1 MIPLRKRVRLNNY
14 LMVLKSQLLPFSK
27 QFKMF
32 PIKSRINGYRAVS
45 LLFLLILLIGNSV
58 CNAHHN
64 FGLHYDSSKMV
75 TITGIV
81 KSYAF
86 INPHIEIEL
95 EVKEGA
101 NTTQWKIETIN
112 ARLAATYDLQKD
124 SFKVGDPVEIK
135 GWPAKDGSK
144 TLGGHQ
150 LALPGGQVFVL
161 RRSPN
166 ESPVKFRSIHG
177 FLGEKRLPTPRE
189 TIANRTDSQNDF
201 SIQEADP
208 LTSGQ
213 RNRPGTGG
221 RGLGRR
227 QGGGFIQGFPLTASL
242 DRDGNG
248 IISENEIEGAVA
260 ALEGLD
266 KNQDGKLTRDELRPD
281 SNTAGGRGRR
291 PRNVPERPL
300 QQPDDSDSE
309 DPQIEFVEQM
319 EEAGFAISGLKEL
332 LEDKRSTRETQ
343 LTEIENL
350 QAALFNSKVL
360 VKLIKISQDAI
371 EHHGGDEVMA
381 RQGMKQ
387 SLLKAVDITLKI
399 EANIINGKREAAI
412 GGLKELLKFQ
422 RQRHKIYQ

>member
-1 MIPLRKRVRLNNY
+1 MLFV
-14 LMVLKSQLLPFSK
+14 KSKIS
-27 QFKMF
+27 
-32 PIKSRINGYRAVS
+32 GYWTDF
-45 LLFLLILLIGNSV
+45 LFLLLLLSIGHSV

-64 FGLHYDSSKMV
+64 FGLHYDSSKIV

-81 KSYAF
+81 KRYAF

-95 EVKEGA
+95 EVKQGA
-101 NTTQWKIETIN
+101 NITQWKVETIN

-135 GWPAKDGSK
+135 GWPAKDGSN

-177 FLGEKRLPTPRE
+177 FLGEKRQPTPRE

-201 SIQEADP
+201 SIREADP
-208 LTSGQ
+208 LTLAQ

-221 RGLGRR
+221 RDLGRQR
-227 QGGGFIQGFPLTASL
+227 GGGFIQSFPLTASL
-242 DRDGNG
+242 DRDGDG
-248 IISENEIEGAVA
+248 QISESEIEGAVA
-260 ALEGLD
+260 VLEGLD
-266 KNQDGKLTRDELRPD
+266 QNQDGKLTRDELRPALD
-281 SNTAGGRGRR
+281 TARGREGR
-291 PRNVPERPL
+291 RRNVPEQAL
-300 QQPDDSDSE
+300 QQSDDSDSE
-309 DPQIEFVEQM
+309 DPQIEFIEQM
-319 EEAGFAISGLKEL
+319 EEAGFAISALKEL
-332 LEDKRSTRETQ
+332 LEDERSTTVLQ

-360 VKLIKISQDAI
+360 VQLVKISEDALGY
-371 EHHGGDEVMA
+371 HKGDEPKA

-399 EANIINGKREAAI
+399 ETNIINGKREAALQD
-412 GGLKELLKFQ
+412 LKELLKLQ
-422 RQRHKIYQ
+422 RQEHKIYQ

>member
-1 MIPLRKRVRLNNY
+1 MLFF
-14 LMVLKSQLLPFSK
+14 KSKTS
-27 QFKMF
+27 
-32 PIKSRINGYRAVS
+32 GYRIRFFVL
-45 LLFLLILLIGNSV
+45 LLFLSIGHSV

-64 FGLHYDSSKMV
+64 FGLHYDSSKIV

-81 KSYAF
+81 KRYAF

-135 GWPAKDGSK
+135 GWPAKDGSN

-150 LALPGGQVFVL
+150 LALPDGQVFVL

-177 FLGEKRLPTPRE
+177 FLGEKRQPTPRE
-189 TIANRTDSQNDF
+189 TITNRTDSQNDF
-201 SIQEADP
+201 SIREADP
-208 LTSGQ
+208 LTPAQ
-213 RNRPGTGG
+213 RNRSGTGG
-221 RGLGRR
+221 RGLGRQR
-227 QGGGFIQGFPLTASL
+227 GGGFIQSFPLTASL
-242 DRDGNG
+242 DRDGDG
-248 IISENEIEGAVA
+248 LISESEIEGAVA

-266 KNQDGKLTRDELRPD
+266 QNQDGKLTRDELRPTLD
-281 SNTAGGRGRR
+281 TARGREGR
-291 PRNVPERPL
+291 RRNVPEQAL
-300 QQPDDSDSE
+300 QQSDDSGSE

-319 EEAGFAISGLKEL
+319 EEAGFAISALKEL
-332 LEDKRSTRETQ
+332 LEDERSTTELQ

-360 VKLIKISQDAI
+360 VQLIKISEDAL
-371 EHHGGDEVMA
+371 GYYKGDELKA

-387 SLLKAVDITLKI
+387 SLLEAVAITLKI
-399 EANIINGKREAAI
+399 EANIINGKREAALQD
-412 GGLKELLKFQ
+412 LKELLKLQ
-422 RQRHKIYQ
+422 RQKHKIYQ

>member
-1 MIPLRKRVRLNNY
+1 M
-14 LMVLKSQLLPFSK
+14 FSV
-27 QFKMF
+27 
-32 PIKSRINGYRAVS
+32 KSRINGCRVAS
-45 LLFLLILLIGNSV
+45 FLFLLFLSIGDSD

-64 FGLHYDSSKMV
+64 FGLHYDSSRMV

-101 NTTQWKIETIN
+101 NTTRWKVETIN
-112 ARLAATYDLQKD
+112 ARLAATYKLQRE
-124 SFKVGDPVEIK
+124 SFKVGDPIEIK

-150 LALPGGQVFVL
+150 LALPDGQVFVL
-161 RRSPN
+161 RRSPY

-177 FLGEKRLPTPRE
+177 FLGKKRQPSPRE
-189 TIANRTDSQNDF
+189 TISNRTDSQNDF
-201 SIQEADP
+201 SIREADP
-208 LTSGQ
+208 PTSAQ

-248 IISENEIEGAVA
+248 IISETEIEGAVA

-266 KNQDGKLTRDELRPD
+266 KNQDGKLTRDEMRPD
-281 SNTAGGRGRR
+281 SNTARGGGRN

-300 QQPDDSDSE
+300 QQSDDSNAE

-360 VKLIKISQDAI
+360 VQLIKISDDALD
-371 EHHGGDEVMA
+371 HHGGDEVMA

-387 SLLKAVDITLKI
+387 SLLKAVDFTLKI
-399 EANIINGKREAAI
+399 EADIINGNREAAI

-422 RQRHKIYQ
+422 RQQHKIYQ

>member
-1 MIPLRKRVRLNNY
+1 ML
-14 LMVLKSQLLPFSK
+14 FSK
-27 QFKMF
+27 SK
-32 PIKSRINGYRAVS
+32 ISGYWADF
-45 LLFLLILLIGNSV
+45 LFLLLLLSMGHSV

-64 FGLHYDSSKMV
+64 FGLHYDSSKIV

-81 KSYAF
+81 KKYAF

-95 EVKEGA
+95 EVKQGA
-101 NTTQWKIETIN
+101 NITQWKVETIN

-135 GWPAKDGSK
+135 GWPAKDGSN

-177 FLGEKRLPTPRE
+177 FLGEKRQPTPRE

-201 SIQEADP
+201 SIREADP
-208 LTSGQ
+208 LTLAQ

-221 RGLGRR
+221 GGLGRQR
-227 QGGGFIQGFPLTASL
+227 GGGFIQSFPLTASL
-242 DRDGNG
+242 DRDGDG
-248 IISENEIEGAVA
+248 IISETEIEGAVA
-260 ALEGLD
+260 ALEDLD
-266 KNQDGKLTRDELRPD
+266 QNQDRKLTRDELRPNLD
-281 SNTAGGRGRR
+281 TARGREQR
-291 PRNVPERPL
+291 RRSVPKRAS
-300 QQPDDSDSE
+300 QQSNDSASE

-319 EEAGFAISGLKEL
+319 EEASFAISALKEL
-332 LEDKRSTRETQ
+332 LEDERSTTELQ

-350 QAALFNSKVL
+350 QAALFNSKIL
-360 VKLIKISQDAI
+360 VQLIKISEDAL
-371 EHHGGDEVMA
+371 GYYKGDEPKA

-387 SLLKAVDITLKI
+387 SLLKAVDFTLKI
-399 EANIINGKREAAI
+399 ETNIINGKREAALKD
-412 GGLKELLKFQ
+412 LKELLKLQ
-422 RQRHKIYQ
+422 RQSHKIYQ

>member
-1 MIPLRKRVRLNNY
+1 ML
-14 LMVLKSQLLPFSK
+14 FSK
-27 QFKMF
+27 SKT
-32 PIKSRINGYRAVS
+32 SGYWTSFFVL
-45 LLFLLILLIGNSV
+45 LLFLSIGHSV

-64 FGLHYDSSKMV
+64 FGLHYDSSKIV

-81 KSYAF
+81 KRYSF

-95 EVKEGA
+95 EVKQGA
-101 NTTQWKIETIN
+101 TITQWKVETIN
-112 ARLAATYDLQKD
+112 ARLAATYDLQKG

-135 GWPAKDGSK
+135 GWPAKDGSN

-150 LALPGGQVFVL
+150 LALPDGQVFVL

-177 FLGEKRLPTPRE
+177 FLGEKRQPTPRE
-189 TIANRTDSQNDF
+189 TITNRTDSQNDF
-201 SIQEADP
+201 SIREADP
-208 LTSGQ
+208 LTPAQ
-213 RNRPGTGG
+213 RNRSGTGG
-221 RGLGRR
+221 RGLGRQR
-227 QGGGFIQGFPLTASL
+227 GGGFIQSFPLTASL
-242 DRDGNG
+242 DRDGDG
-248 IISENEIEGAVA
+248 LISESEIEGAVA

-360 VKLIKISQDAI
+360 VRLIKISEDAI

-399 EANIINGKREAAI
+399 ETNIINGKQEAAI

-422 RQRHKIYQ
+422 RQQHKIYQ